1 MARLSKPLRSQGADL
16 VEDGVRYRTWAPGK
30 KKVEVVIFDP
40 TGPAERIV
48 SLVKEPG
55 GYFNAV
61 DPDGRAGDRYKYR
74 FEGSDWPDPA
84 SRFNPDG
91 VHGAG
96 QVIDPSDYT
105 WGDRAWSPPRVS
117 ELIIYELHIGTFT
130 TEGTFHAAIGKLDHL
145 VDLGVTAVEI
155 MPVADFPGTRN
166 WGYDGVLLYAPAR
179 VYGRPND
186 LRALVDA
193 AHQRGLA
200 VILDVVYNHLGPDGN
215 YLGAYSRDY
224 FNPGHKT
231 PWGDGFNFE
240 LKPVRDFFVENTC
253 YWRREFHID
262 GFRLDATHAIVDT
275 SKKHVLA
282 EIAEVVHSLG
292 GFVIAEDERNEPK
305 LLLPPER
312 GGMGL
317 DAIWADDFH
326 HVVRVMLTR
335 TREGYYKSYE
345 GTAEELAATLEHG
358 WLFEGRK
365 RQRRGRGQPA
375 AAADL
380 LPEQLIFC
388 ITNHDQTGNH
398 AFGARLNHLVPPT
411 AFRAASALL
420 CLVPFTP
427 LIFMGQE
434 WAASSPFQYFTDHEP
449 RLGHLVTEGRREE
462 FRSFAAFRDPTAR
475 EKIPDPQ
482 REEAYLQSKLRWDE
496 IGKGRHAA
504 TLRLYCEFLQLRR
517 QSAVLRNRSRDNLKV
532 LEPIG
537 GIIRLLFGRPGS
549 EQYLILAD
557 LVGGHRA
564 PKLDRT
570 RVWQQLLSSNEK
582 RFGGGDF
589 VPFSEPEVRV
599 FRAV

>member
-1 MARLSKPLRSQGADL
+1 VAKLSKPLRSQGADL
-16 VEDGVRYRTWAPGK
+16 VEDGVRYRTWVPGK

-40 TGPAERIV
+40 SGPAKRIV
-48 SLVKEPG
+48 SLVEEPA
-55 GYFNAV
+55 GYFSAI
-61 DPDGRAGDRYKYR
+61 DRDGLAGDRYKYR

-96 QVIDPSDYT
+96 QVVDPSDYI

-117 ELIIYELHIGTFT
+117 ELIIYELHVGTFT
-130 TEGTFHAAIGKLDHL
+130 AEGTFEAAIGKLEHL
-145 VDLGVTAVEI
+145 VDLGVTALEI

-179 VYGRPND
+179 VYGQPND
-186 LRALVDA
+186 LRRLVDA

-231 PWGDGFNFE
+231 PWGDSLNFE

-262 GFRLDATHAIVDT
+262 GFRLDATHAIADT
-275 SKKHVLA
+275 STKHVLA

-292 GFVIAEDERNEPK
+292 GFVTAEDERNEPQ

-317 DAIWADDFH
+317 DAMWADDFH
-326 HVVRVMLTR
+326 HVVRVMLTG
-335 TREGYYKSYE
+335 TREGYYKPYE
-345 GTAEELAATLEHG
+345 GTAPELAATLEHG
-358 WLFEGRK
+358 WLFEGRE
-365 RQRRGRGQPA
+365 RQRRGRDQPA
-375 AAADL
+375 ATSVR
-380 LPEQLIFC
+380 PEQLIFC
-388 ITNHDQTGNH
+388 IMNHDQIGNH
-398 AFGARLNHLVPPT
+398 AFGARLNHLVSPT

-449 RLGHLVTEGRREE
+449 RLGQLVTEGRREE
-462 FRSFAAFRDPTAR
+462 FRGFAAFRDPTAR

-482 REEAYLQSKLRWDE
+482 REEACLQSKLRWDE

-517 QSAVLRNRSRDNLKV
+517 QSAVLRNRSRDNFKV

-537 GIIRLLFGRPGS
+537 GIIRLLFGRPES
-549 EQYLILAD
+549 EQILILAD
-557 LVGGHRA
+557 LAGGHRA
-564 PKLDRT
+564 PELDGT
-570 RVWQQLLSSNEK
+570 RIWQPLLSSNEK
-582 RFGGGDF
+582 RFGGEDSM
-589 VPFSEPEVRV
+589 PFSEPEVRV

>member
-1 MARLSKPLRSQGADL
+1 
-16 VEDGVRYRTWAPGK
+16 V
-30 KKVEVVIFDP
+30 
-40 TGPAERIV
+40 
-48 SLVKEPG
+48 
-55 GYFNAV
+55 V
-61 DPDGRAGDRYKYR
+61 DPGDYLW
-74 FEGSDWPDPA
+74 SD
-84 SRFNPDG
+84 
-91 VHGAG
+91 
-96 QVIDPSDYT
+96 Q
-105 WGDRAWSPPRVS
+105 AWSPPPVS

-130 TEGTFHAAIGKLDHL
+130 AEGTFDAAIGKLDHL

-155 MPVADFPGTRN
+155 MPVADFPGARN

-179 VYGRPND
+179 VYGGPND
-186 LRALVDA
+186 LRGLVDA

-224 FNPGHKT
+224 FNPEHKT
-231 PWGDGFNFE
+231 PWGDGLNFE
-240 LKPVRDFFVENTC
+240 LKPVREFFVENTC

-262 GFRLDATHAIVDT
+262 GFRLDATHAIADT
-275 SKKHVLA
+275 SSKHVLA

-292 GFVIAEDERNEPK
+292 GFVIAEDERNEPQ

-326 HVVRVMLTR
+326 HVVRVMLTG

-345 GTAEELAATLEHG
+345 GTADELATTLEHG
-358 WLFEGRK
+358 WLFEGRE
-365 RQRRGRGQPA
+365 RQHRGRGQPA
-375 AAADL
+375 AAAGL

-398 AFGARLNHLVPPT
+398 AFGARLNHLVSPT

-462 FRSFAAFRDPTAR
+462 FRGFAAFRDPTAR

-482 REEAYLQSKLRWDE
+482 REEACLQSKLRWDE
-496 IGKGRHAA
+496 IAKGRHAA
-504 TLRLYCEFLQLRR
+504 TLRLYREFLQLRR
-517 QSAVLRNRSRDNLKV
+517 QSAVLRNRSWDNFEV

-570 RVWQQLLSSNEK
+570 RVWHLLLSSNEK

>member
-1 MARLSKPLRSQGADL
+1 VARLSNPLYSQGADP

-30 KKVEVVIFDP
+30 KKVEVVIFNP
-40 TGPAERIV
+40 TGAAKRIV
-48 SLVKEPG
+48 SLVEEPG
-55 GYFNAV
+55 GYFNTV
-61 DPDGRAGDRYKYR
+61 DPDGRVGDRYKYR
-74 FEGSDWPDPA
+74 FEGSDWPDPG

-96 QVIDPSDYT
+96 EVIDSNDYAWSDQ
-105 WGDRAWSPPRVS
+105 AWSPPRVS

-130 TEGTFHAAIGKLDHL
+130 TKGTFDAAIGKLDHL
-145 VDLGVTAVEI
+145 VGLGVTAVEI

-215 YLGAYSRDY
+215 YLGAYSREY

-231 PWGDGFNFE
+231 PWGDGLNFE

-262 GFRLDATHAIVDT
+262 GFRLDATHAIEDT
-275 SKKHVLA
+275 SSKHVLA
-282 EIAEVVHSLG
+282 EIAEVLHSLG
-292 GFVIAEDERNEPK
+292 GFVTAEDERNEPQ

-317 DAIWADDFH
+317 DAMWADDFH
-326 HVVRVMLTR
+326 HVVRVMLTG

-345 GTAEELAATLEHG
+345 GTPEELAATFEHG
-358 WLFEGRK
+358 WLFEGRE
-365 RQRRGRGQPA
+365 RHRRGRDQPA
-375 AAADL
+375 AAVL

-388 ITNHDQTGNH
+388 IANHDQTGNH
-398 AFGARLNHLVPPT
+398 AFGARLNHLVSPT
-411 AFRAASALL
+411 VFRAASALL

-449 RLGHLVTEGRREE
+449 RLGHLVTEGRRQE
-462 FRSFAAFRDPTAR
+462 FRGFAAFRDPKAR

-482 REEAYLQSKLRWDE
+482 REEACLQSKLRWDE
-496 IGKGRHAA
+496 IGQGTHAA

-517 QSAVLRNRSRDNLKV
+517 QSAVFRNRSRDNFKV
-532 LEPIG
+532 LEPIDS
-537 GIIRLLFGRPGS
+537 IIRLLFGRSES

-557 LVGGHRA
+557 LVGGHHA
-564 PKLDRT
+564 PKLDAT
-570 RVWQQLLSSNEK
+570 RVWQPLLSSNEK
-582 RFGGGDF
+582 RFGGEDSM
-589 VPFSEPEVRV
+589 PFSEPEVRV
-599 FRAV
+599 FRTV